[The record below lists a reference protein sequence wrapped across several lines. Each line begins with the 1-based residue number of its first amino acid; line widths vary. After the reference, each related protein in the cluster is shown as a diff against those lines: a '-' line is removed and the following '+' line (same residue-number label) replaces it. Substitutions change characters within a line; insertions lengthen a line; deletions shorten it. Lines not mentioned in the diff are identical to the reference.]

1 MSQSNFNSK
10 PANSVDKNNRH
21 VSSAGVSHA
30 PAVRRSFV
38 FFHVTSG
45 PWNVL
50 LVLVFGL
57 LTYYLL
63 FRLPF
68 LFPPRQQ
75 LVSASYAFGFNNAVA
90 ILAMAGLL
98 GLVTLLKLIWRDES
112 TELPIEF
119 PSQLP
124 VAKASRGAFAVI
136 FLSYAVLTW
145 AMYIYDVR
153 VAPPLMWETRH
164 LLHRTLLMD
173 LYGMQPYT
181 QVAAE
186 YGPILTYAP
195 SMIYWLL
202 HPLGATHE
210 QTYFVAH
217 LLLNLLGLWCVYYL
231 LTRARMPSGARI
243 AALIILATA
252 GFAPWMG
259 LNGVLARYLLPF
271 ASLLFGYRIITITL
285 PRGNEVAWFSGTLVS
300 VLLLFIGN
308 VLCSAETGVAF
319 TIAWLGYAGLSI
331 RADFRILL
339 ASLMAFVAA
348 ALFCWLF
355 LPVEYYGTL
364 LRFSQGANNLPLLPA
379 PHLLLYT
386 LTLLLLVPS
395 LLAVS
400 IRNWR
405 TGEEAAAICGAF
417 GILCVVMC
425 PGALG
430 RCDPPHALLFG
441 LGASALLMIRL
452 ANISRRLF
460 AGYAIAYAAVF
471 IFFLEVVNLVVFYD
485 VSPKTLRSA
494 DPLAAVT
501 QKLRCAS
508 DTKHPDI
515 AMLSK
520 LDHYPALGL
529 PYASFGDPAVERYV
543 VTHGKLESEYYVGTV
558 GIYNA
563 AELERKLREVSK
575 AEYLL
580 VPSRLDSHGSRGDP
594 CAGYL
599 KALREWFLYPAK
611 LPCRADPLDPAGA
624 VKSFISKHYIEE
636 ERIDHWSVLRRIDNP
651 VID

>member
-1 MSQSNFNSK
+1 M
-10 PANSVDKNNRH
+10 DNNDRH
-21 VSSAGVSHA
+21 LTSAGISHA
-30 PAVRRSFV
+30 PAVQRPGV
-38 FFHVTSG
+38 FARLMCA
-45 PWNVL
+45 PWNGLSVF
-50 LVLVFGL
+50 VFGL

-63 FRLPF
+63 FRFPF

-98 GLVTLLKLIWRDES
+98 GLVTLFKLIRRGES
-112 TELPIEF
+112 VDLPIEF
-119 PSQLP
+119 PSQLAVTKP
-124 VAKASRGAFAVI
+124 ARAAFAVI
-136 FLSYAVLTW
+136 ALSYTILTW

-173 LYGMQPYT
+173 VYGMQPYT

-195 SMIYWLL
+195 SITYWLL
-202 HPLGATHE
+202 RPLGAAHE

-217 LLLNLLGLWCVYYL
+217 LLLNLLGLCCVYYL

-243 AALIILATA
+243 AAFIILATA

-271 ASLLFGYRIITITL
+271 ASLLLGHRIIMVTL
-285 PRGNEVAWFSGTLVS
+285 SRRNELAWLSGAIVS
-300 VLLLFIGN
+300 VLLLLIGN
-308 VLCSAETGVAF
+308 VLLSAETGVAF
-319 TIAWLGYAGLSI
+319 ATAWLCYAGFSI
-331 RADFRILL
+331 RSDFRVLL
-339 ASLMAFVAA
+339 ASFTALVGA

-379 PHLLLYT
+379 PHLLLYI

-400 IRNWR
+400 IHSWK

-417 GILCVVMC
+417 GILCVVMS

-441 LGASALLMIRL
+441 LGTSTLLMIRL
-452 ANISRRLF
+452 ANISRGSF
-460 AGYAIAYAAVF
+460 AAYAIAYAAVF
-471 IFFLEVVNLVVFYD
+471 IFFLEVVNLLIFYGI
-485 VSPKTLRSA
+485 SPKTLRSA
-494 DPLAAVT
+494 HPLAAVM
-501 QKLRCAS
+501 QKFRSAS

-520 LDHYPALGL
+520 LDYYPALGL

-580 VPSRLDSHGSRGDP
+580 VPSRLDARGSPGNP

-599 KALREWFLYPAK
+599 KALRGWFLYPAK
-611 LPCRADPLDPAGA
+611 LPCRAEPLNPAESL
-624 VKSFISKHYIEE
+624 KSLIVNNYKPVEQVGS
-636 ERIDHWSVLRRIDNP
+636 WWVLRRNNTEP
-651 VID
+651 GVQR

>member
-1 MSQSNFNSK
+1 MDN
-10 PANSVDKNNRH
+10 NNRH
-21 VSSAGVSHA
+21 VSSAGISHA
-30 PAVRRSFV
+30 PAVQPSAAFARLTCAS
-38 FFHVTSG
+38 
-45 PWNVL
+45 WNVL
-50 LVLVFGL
+50 SVFVFGL

-68 LFPPRQQ
+68 LVPPRQQ

-90 ILAMAGLL
+90 ILAMASLL
-98 GLVTLLKLIWRDES
+98 GLVTLLNLIRRGES
-112 TELPIEF
+112 AELPIEF
-119 PSQLP
+119 PTQLP
-124 VAKASRGAFAVI
+124 VTNGSRCAFAVI
-136 FLSYAVLTW
+136 ALSYIVLTS
-145 AMYIYDVR
+145 AMYVYDVR

-195 SMIYWLL
+195 SIIYWLL
-202 HPLGATHE
+202 RPLGATHE

-217 LLLNLLGLWCVYYL
+217 LLLNLLGLCCVYYL

-243 AALIILATA
+243 AAFIILATA

-259 LNGVLARYLLPF
+259 LNGVLVRYLLPF
-271 ASLLFGYRIITITL
+271 ASLLLGHRILTIML
-285 PRGNEVAWFSGTLVS
+285 PRQNKLVWLSGALVS

-308 VLCSAETGVAF
+308 VLLSAETGVAF
-319 TIAWLGYAGLSI
+319 TVAWLGYGGLSL
-331 RADFRILL
+331 RADFRVIL
-339 ASLMAFVAA
+339 ASFTALVAA
-348 ALFCWLF
+348 ALFYWLF
-355 LPVEYYGTL
+355 LPVEYYRTL

-379 PHLLLYT
+379 PHLLLYI

-395 LLAVS
+395 LLAAS

-405 TGEEAAAICGAF
+405 NGKEVAALCGAF
-417 GILCVVMC
+417 GILCVVMS

-460 AGYAIAYAAVF
+460 AAYVIAYAAVF
-471 IFFLEVVNLVVFYD
+471 IFFLEVVNLLVFYGI
-485 VSPKTLRSA
+485 SPKTLRSA
-494 DPLAAVT
+494 HPLAAVM
-501 QKLRCAS
+501 QKFRSAS
-508 DTKHPDI
+508 ESKHPDI

-529 PYASFGDPAVERYV
+529 PYASFGDPAVEKYV
-543 VTHGKLESEYYVGTV
+543 VTHGKLEPEYYVGTV

-563 AELERKLREVSK
+563 EELERKLREVSK

-580 VPSRLDSHGSRGDP
+580 VPSRLDSRDSPGNP

-599 KALREWFLYPAK
+599 KALREWFLYPAR
-611 LPCRADPLDPAGA
+611 LRCRAEPLNPAERL
-624 VKSFISKHYIEE
+624 KSLIVNHYKLVEQVGSW
-636 ERIDHWSVLRRIDNP
+636 RVLRRNNSEAGVQP
-651 VID
+651 